1 MINQF
6 LSKTYKRYPQ
16 NDDLAGTDNVALVTR
31 PTLVCND
38 GFTMSVQASSA
49 HMCTPKQSFKPDLK
63 HGSKRYYRVEVGFPS
78 ENIPEFLDYLDWP
91 VEEVD
96 STNSIYAYVP
106 VEAVE
111 EVIVK
116 HGGIDEK
123 QMNFRLFV
131 DNL

>member
-1 MINQF
+1 MKEQRSYKMINQF

-38 GFTMSVQASSA
+38 GFTMSVQARQFCYCSPRNDEGPWYA
-49 HMCTPKQSFKPDLK
+49 
-63 HGSKRYYRVEVGFPS
+63 VEVGFPS